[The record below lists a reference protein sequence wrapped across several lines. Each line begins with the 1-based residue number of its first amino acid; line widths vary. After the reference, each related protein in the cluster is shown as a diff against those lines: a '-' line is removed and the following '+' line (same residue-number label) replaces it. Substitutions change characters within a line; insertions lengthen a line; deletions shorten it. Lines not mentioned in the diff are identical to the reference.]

1 MLTIS
6 NLTFQH
12 DNSDFEIAI
21 PNWNLDS
28 GELCV
33 LTGASGSGKTTLLH
47 LIAGLYLPKA
57 GTITV
62 QGGCTADLSGQQ
74 RREMRLAT
82 FGLVFQDFR
91 LFSYLTA
98 AENISLPY
106 NLSGSNSAHPEWIET
121 LSEAFG
127 ITGILHQ
134 RAATLSRGEQQRVAI
149 CRALA
154 GSPAF
159 ILADEPT
166 ASVDSECRDTIL
178 NTLRTYCEDHNATMI
193 LTSHDPSI
201 RDSFT
206 QSVDIQ
212 DLQHSE
218 VLES

>member
-82 FGLVFQDFR
+82 FTLFKTALIFYILTRAINLLV
-91 LFSYLTA
+91 S
-98 AENISLPY
+98 
-106 NLSGSNSAHPEWIET
+106 
-121 LSEAFG
+121 
-127 ITGILHQ
+127 
-134 RAATLSRGEQQRVAI
+134 ATLLS
-149 CRALA
+149 
-154 GSPAF
+154 F
-159 ILADEPT
+159 ILMF
-166 ASVDSECRDTIL
+166 
-178 NTLRTYCEDHNATMI
+178 MI
-193 LTSHDPSI
+193 LFNQRPSFVFP
-201 RDSFT
+201 S
-206 QSVDIQ
+206 
-212 DLQHSE
+212 
-218 VLES
+218 